1 MEKKRPHYSLDA
13 IRHIVVVRRINAFTA
28 TALMGAVQLGLSPD
42 EAVEVVLGMKP
53 NAFYKSM
60 TTHADHTI
68 WQDVYHVALK
78 SRRVAY
84 VKVTLRENGIV
95 VIQFKEK

>member
-13 IRHIVVVRRINAFTA
+13 VRQIVVVRRVNAFTA
-28 TALMGAVQLGLSPD
+28 TALVGAAQLGLSPD
-42 EAVEVVLGMKP
+42 EAVEVVLGMKHS
-53 NAFYKSM
+53 AFYKSM

-68 WQDVYHVALK
+68 WQDVYHVGLK

-84 VKVTLRENGIV
+84 IKVTLRENGIV

>member
-13 IRHIVVVRRINAFTA
+13 IRQIVVVRQINAFTA
-28 TALMGAVQLGLSPD
+28 TALVGAAQLGLSPD

-53 NAFYKSM
+53 NAFFKSM
-60 TTHADHTI
+60 TTHAVHTI
-68 WQDVYHVALK
+68 WQDVYHITLK
-78 SRRVAY
+78 SKRLAY
-84 VKVTLRENGIV
+84 IKVTLRENGIV

>member
-13 IRHIVVVRRINAFTA
+13 IRQIVAVRRANAFTA
-28 TALMGAVQLGLSPD
+28 TALVGAAQLGLSPD

-60 TTHADHTI
+60 TTHLDHTI
-68 WQDVYHVALK
+68 WQDVYHVTLRF
-78 SRRVAY
+78 RRVAY

>member
-1 MEKKRPHYSLDA
+1 MEKKRPHCALDA
-13 IRHIVVVRRINAFTA
+13 IRQIVVVRRVNVFTA
-28 TALMGAVQLGLSPD
+28 TALVGAAQLGLSPD
-42 EAVEVVLGMKP
+42 DAVEVVLGMKP
-53 NAFYKSM
+53 NAFYKNM
-60 TTHADHTI
+60 TTHADHMI
-68 WQDVYHVALK
+68 WQDVYHVTLK

>member
-1 MEKKRPHYSLDA
+1 MEKKRPHYALDA
-13 IRHIVVVRRINAFTA
+13 IRQIVAERRVNAFTS
-28 TALMGAVQLGLSPD
+28 TALVGAAQFGLSPD
-42 EAVEVVLGMKP
+42 EAVEVVLGMKSST
-53 NAFYKSM
+53 FYKSM

-68 WQDVYHVALK
+68 WQDVYHVVLK
-78 SRRVAY
+78 SRRIAY

>member
-13 IRHIVVVRRINAFTA
+13 IRQIVVARRVNAFTA
-28 TALMGAVQLGLSPD
+28 TALVGAAQLGLSPD
-42 EAVEVVLGMKP
+42 EAVDAVLGMKP
-53 NAFYKSM
+53 GAFYKSM

-68 WQDVYHVALK
+68 WQDVYHVVLR

>member
-13 IRHIVVVRRINAFTA
+13 IRQIVVVRRVNAFTA
-28 TALMGAVQLGLSPD
+28 TALMGAAQLGLSPD
-42 EAVEVVLGMKP
+42 EAVEIVLGMKSS
-53 NAFYKSM
+53 AFYKSM

-68 WQDVYHVALK
+68 WQDVYHITLK